1 LVVAAYVVSGG
12 LRSTFIA
19 DYLHT
24 VVLIVSI
31 LVFSFFLY
39 ASGDAVGSP
48 GKLYDL
54 LVEAAITRPTANT
67 NGSYLS
73 FKSIE
78 GIILSMDL
86 LVGGIGTVWLD
97 QAYWQRAIA
106 SQPET
111 SVKAYLF
118 GAVAWFGMPISFGT
132 AMGLGCAALTGLP
145 SFPTYPNSL
154 NAAQIGAGLSAPAVA
169 VALLGK
175 GGGAL
180 LLLLLFMAVTSST
193 SAELV
198 AVSSLVTFDI
208 YKTYIKPLATS
219 DELVRSS
226 HYAIIA
232 YSIVLASFCSLANG
246 VHLNLTW
253 LLTVGGIFTGGAS
266 FPVGLNLFW
275 PRVSTVAT
283 VASCWISGALAILT
297 WFVTTWKRSGEITVA
312 TTGIPQNAISGAVV
326 GWLGG
331 LFFAVVL
338 TFIFP
343 GQYSSTDPEHVARNQ
358 KIFGILSGD
367 EVTSSSSN
375 GLDQERENTSSEE
388 KGEAKTAFSAAVTV
402 EPIVRTGNDVVDFL
416 TNNHIEPLNER
427 SYKRALRLALG
438 ANAFVLPV
446 ILVIPLSLF
455 GADYIASR
463 SFFKG
468 YIVVSFG
475 WVWGTLAICVIWPIW
490 ESRAQTWAIVKGLA
504 GIFSGK
510 RE

>member
-1 LVVAAYVVSGG
+1 
-12 LRSTFIA
+12 
-19 DYLHT
+19 
-24 VVLIVSI
+24 
-31 LVFSFFLY
+31 
-39 ASGDAVGSP
+39 
-48 GKLYDL
+48 
-54 LVEAAITRPTANT
+54 
-67 NGSYLS
+67 
-73 FKSIE
+73 
-78 GIILSMDL
+78 
-86 LVGGIGTVWLD
+86 
-97 QAYWQRAIA
+97 
-106 SQPET
+106 
-111 SVKAYLF
+111 
-118 GAVAWFGMPISFGT
+118 
-132 AMGLGCAALTGLP
+132 
-145 SFPTYPNSL
+145 
-154 NAAQIGAGLSAPAVA
+154 
-169 VALLGK
+169 
-175 GGGAL
+175 
-180 LLLLLFMAVTSST
+180 
-193 SAELV
+193 
-198 AVSSLVTFDI
+198 
-208 YKTYIKPLATS
+208 
-219 DELVRSS
+219 
-226 HYAIIA
+226 
-232 YSIVLASFCSLANG
+232 
-246 VHLNLTW
+246 
-253 LLTVGGIFTGGAS
+253 
-266 FPVGLNLFW
+266 
-275 PRVSTVAT
+275 
-283 VASCWISGALAILT
+283 
-297 WFVTTWKRSGEITVA
+297 
-312 TTGIPQNAISGAVV
+312 
-326 GWLGG
+326 